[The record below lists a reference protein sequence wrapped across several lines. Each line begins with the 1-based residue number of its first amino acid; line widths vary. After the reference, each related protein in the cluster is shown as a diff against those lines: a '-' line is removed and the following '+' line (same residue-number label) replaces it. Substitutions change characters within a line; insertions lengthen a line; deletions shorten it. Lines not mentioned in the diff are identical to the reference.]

1 MVIEKIIVR
10 NFRLLKDFSI
20 DLEDALSLV
29 IGKNNV
35 GKTSLLLI
43 LDQFLGAKGE
53 AKRSIKFNDLNLDAQ
68 EQLKNLMINPLVE

>member
-1 MVIEKIIVR
+1 MKIEKIIVR

-20 DLEDALSLV
+20 DLEDSLSLV

-43 LDQFLGAKGE
+43 LDQFLGTKGE
-53 AKRSIKFNDLNLDAQ
+53 AKRNFKFNDLNLDAQ
-68 EQLKNLMINPLVE
+68 EQLKNMMNP

>member
-1 MVIEKIIVR
+1 MKIEKIIVR

-20 DLEDALSLV
+20 DLEDGLSLV

-43 LDQFLGAKGE
+43 LDQFIGAKGE
-53 AKRSIKFNDLNLDAQ
+53 
-68 EQLKNLMINPLVE
+68 